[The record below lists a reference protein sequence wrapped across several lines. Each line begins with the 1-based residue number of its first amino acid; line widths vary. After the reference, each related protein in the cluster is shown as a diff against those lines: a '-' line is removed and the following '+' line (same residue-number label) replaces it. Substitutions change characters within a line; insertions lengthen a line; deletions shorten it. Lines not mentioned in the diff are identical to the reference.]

1 MLDTDKAI
9 ADDLIGI
16 LWRVNRLG
24 DAVGSVQKF
33 EIARKEL
40 FASMFD
46 GWDTNGK
53 TKPPNRTRDR
63 AFEDT
68 VVLISHLAQDAP
80 LAASRKRTSDGSPAP
95 LSSPPKSNAK
105 RLAGAPVYIKVVV
118 DFPIHQITFPMVDG
132 NGAVFP
138 ANIVMRPVNDDI
150 DLPTLRSNCTLQW
163 DDAELER
170 VGRANIAWAVY

>member
-1 MLDTDKAI
+1 MLDTEKAI

-24 DAVGSVQKF
+24 DALGSVQNF

-40 FASMFD
+40 FASVVD

-68 VVLISHLAQDAP
+68 VVLIGHLAQDAIIYC
-80 LAASRKRTSDGSPAP
+80 KRTSDGSPAA
-95 LSSPPKSNAK
+95 SPSPSKSNAK

-118 DFPIHQITFPMVDG
+118 DFLIHQIAFPIVDG

-138 ANIVMRPVNDDI
+138 ANIVMRTVNDDI
-150 DLPTLRSNCTLQW
+150 DLPTLRNNCTLQV
-163 DDAELER
+163 R
-170 VGRANIAWAVY
+170 WASRDGD